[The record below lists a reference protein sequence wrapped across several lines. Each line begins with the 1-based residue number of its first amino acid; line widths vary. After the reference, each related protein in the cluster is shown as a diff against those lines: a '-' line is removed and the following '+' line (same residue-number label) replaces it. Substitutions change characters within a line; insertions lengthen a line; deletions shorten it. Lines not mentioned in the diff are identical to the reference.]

1 MFKGLFN
8 NKSNA
13 MEPQQQYA
21 LNITILEKN
30 LFKIKL
36 LDIRQ
41 STHKILYEFISN
53 RIPEVNQVI
62 VNYQKNNKK

>member
-1 MFKGLFN
+1 MFNVLLNSKT
-8 NKSNA
+8 KT
-13 MEPQQQYA
+13 MEPQVQYA

-36 LDIRQ
+36 LDNCKT
-41 STHKILYEFISN
+41 SNNILYEFISN

-62 VNYQKNNKK
+62 INYQKIINK

>member
-1 MFKGLFN
+1 MLN
-8 NKSNA
+8 ALYNKKTKA
-13 MEPQQQYA
+13 MEPQEQYA

-30 LFKIKL
+30 LFRIKL

-41 STHKILYEFISN
+41 ATHKILYEFISN

-62 VNYQKNNKK
+62 MNYQKINKK

>member
-1 MFKGLFN
+1 MF
-8 NKSNA
+8 NA
-13 MEPQQQYA
+13 LLKHKMTTMEPQEQYA

-41 STHKILYEFISN
+41 SADKILYEFVSN

-62 VNYQKNNKK
+62 VNYQKILKK